1 MACRRMFHTDVICSD
16 AFLELPFS
24 AQALYIQLCMA
35 ADDDGFVNGARRI
48 AGQIDAK
55 SSDLEM
61 LIQRRFLLEFEKI
74 IVIKHWR
81 LANSLKNDRL
91 RPTTYPEVAEKIY
104 LKSNRIYT
112 DHPEPGAINLQK
124 LKESQMSRSGW
135 NPFGIPREERRTEKN
150 LTEENRTEVEGDGIQ
165 DPEESDR
172 LQVMAGHLGKGVVFL
187 TDEQTEDLLAQ
198 MGLDCFDYYVDKLS
212 SFILTKGVKVK
223 NHYKTLLRWWQE
235 DCKK

>member
-48 AGQIDAK
+48 ARQIDAK
-55 SSDLEM
+55 SSDLEL
-61 LIQRRFLLEFEKI
+61 LIRRRFLLEFDKV

-91 RPTTYPEVAEKIY
+91 RPTTFPEVAEKIY
-104 LKSNRIYT
+104 LKPNRIYT
-112 DHPEPGAINLQK
+112 DHPEPGAMNLLK
-124 LKESQMSRSGW
+124 LKQTQMGRCGW
-135 NPFGIPREERRTEKN
+135 NPFGIPGEGKGTEEN
-150 LTEENRTEVEGDGIQ
+150 LTEENRAEAEVCGIQ
-165 DPEESDR
+165 SPEEGRR
-172 LQVMAGHLGKGVVFL
+172 LQAMDGKLGKGVVFL
-187 TDEQTEDLLAQ
+187 TDEQTEDLLDR
-198 MGLDCFDYYVDKLS
+198 MGLECFDYYVDRLS
-212 SFILTKGVKVK
+212 RFILEKRASVK

-235 DCKK
+235 DSKT